1 MEKFDYKKWIIE
13 NKSQILSEQSG
24 PLAPMFADHGSHV
37 SLNCPPG
44 YRFQDA
50 ISPTGQSSPQ
60 VLMGMVSTG
69 TGSPFGSQTGFM
81 DAERLLSSKCVP
93 MQTIP
98 DPDTSDDTEMP
109 TGMGMTKPSKPG
121 KTPTRGLKEVKDII
135 QKIILKNNKNG

>member
-1 MEKFDYKKWIIE
+1 MKKSELRKLIREIISE
-13 NKSQILSEQSG
+13 NQSQILSEQSG
-24 PLAPMFADHGSHV
+24 PLAPMFADNGSYV

-44 YRFQDA
+44 YRFQDTLQG
-50 ISPTGQSSPQ
+50 IGNGTSSPQ
-60 VLMGMVSTG
+60 VIMGMVSSG

-98 DPDTSDDTEMP
+98 DPDTSDDIEMP

-121 KTPTRGLKEVKDII
+121 KTPRK
-135 QKIILKNNKNG
+135 